1 MPSSSARAVLPAAAS
16 ALTARVLREAP
27 RGAPREALVVGAH
40 RLGLYL
46 SVDGTVLPVVPSDA
60 LALPTALR
68 LGARSSA
75 LPGAASEAP
84 PWGVEPGDRVAVGG
98 GRVVLPGAEVVAV
111 RTWRPARVRRVAPG
125 AACPGDRALVE
136 SLLADAT
143 TSCDPWLAPAIRVVC
158 SGGRPDGHLSTRPG
172 EDVEEGVAGGL
183 AGGLAGAVAALVG
196 RGRGLTPSGDD
207 ALAGALLVA
216 HALRARRPFADAVR
230 ARLGSTTAVSG
241 ALLAAAAD
249 GFAARPVV
257 ALVDAAVVG
266 HVEATA
272 RALPEVV
279 AIGHTSG
286 RDLLTGALAALRAHT
301 IPASL
306 VETPTQTPTGRS
318 AA

>member
-1 MPSSSARAVLPAAAS
+1 MPSSSPRAVLPAAAS

-75 LPGAASEAP
+75 LPGAAAGAS

-125 AACPGDRALVE
+125 AACPGDRMLVE

-143 TSCDPWLAPAIRVVC
+143 TSCDPWLAPAIGVVC
-158 SGGRPDGHLSTRPG
+158 SGGRPDGHLSTRPD
-172 EDVEEGVAGGL
+172 E
-183 AGGLAGAVAALVG
+183 VAALVG

-216 HALRARRPFADAVR
+216 HALRAPRAFADAVR
-230 ARLGSTTAVSG
+230 ARLGATTAVSA

-286 RDLLTGALAALRAHT
+286 RDLLTGVLAALRAHT
-301 IPASL
+301 RPASL
-306 VETPTQTPTGRS
+306 DEAPTPETPTGRS